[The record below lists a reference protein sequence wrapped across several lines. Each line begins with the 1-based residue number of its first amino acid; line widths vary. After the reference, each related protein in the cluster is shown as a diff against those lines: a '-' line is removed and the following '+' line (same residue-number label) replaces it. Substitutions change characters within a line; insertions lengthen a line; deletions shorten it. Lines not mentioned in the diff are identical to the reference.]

1 MWLEFDS
8 LVNARDLG
16 GTPTADGGAIA
27 EGRLIRSDN
36 LQALTTADIVQ
47 LRGHGVSD
55 VVDLRSGPEVR
66 SEGPGPLLSEDDFTV
81 HHLSMFREDP
91 AEPTEPE
98 GELPGESSPEAA
110 LPWVGLTPS
119 VDHENLFASHY
130 LSYLRDRPD
139 SVVAALRT
147 IGEAKGATLV
157 HCAAGKDR
165 TGTITAL
172 ALLLAGAEP
181 EAVVADYA
189 ASGERMQQIVDKLMG
204 TRTYADNLRGRP
216 LSSHMTNPETMAG
229 FIDYIDSEHGG
240 VEPMLESLGWTDGD
254 THTLRTKLRT

>member
-16 GTPTADGGAIA
+16 GTPTTDGGAIA
-27 EGRLIRSDN
+27 PGRLIRSDN
-36 LQALTTADIVQ
+36 LQALTAADIAR
-47 LRGHGVSD
+47 LREIGVSD
-55 VVDLRSGPEVR
+55 VVDLRSSAEVN
-66 SEGPGPLLSEDDFTV
+66 SEGPGPLLAEDGFSV

-91 AEPTEPE
+91 VAPTEPE
-98 GELPGESSPEAA
+98 GELPGEMPSEA

-119 VDHENLFASHY
+119 VDHDNVFASHY

-139 SVVAALRT
+139 SVLTALRT
-147 IGEAKGATLV
+147 IGTANGATLV

-181 EAVVADYA
+181 DAVVADYA
-189 ASGERMQQIVDKLMG
+189 ASSARMQQIVDKLMN

-229 FIDYIDSEHGG
+229 FIDHLQREYGG
-240 VEPMLESLGWTDGD
+240 VEGMVAGIGWTAADNQA
-254 THTLRTKLRT
+254 LRTKLRS